1 MRKVLE
7 FKKRRYWIGDVNID
21 LLNQQILTIEKDGW
35 KVISINPSSDFF
47 GRVSSYTLLIE
58 ST

>member
-7 FKKRRYWIGDVNID
+7 FKKRRLWIGDVNLD
-21 LLNQQILTIEKDGW
+21 LLNEQILDIEKDGW
-35 KVISINPSSDFF
+35 RVISITPSSDFF

>member
-7 FKKRRYWIGDVNID
+7 FNKRRYWIGDVNLD
-21 LLNQQILTIEKDGW
+21 LLNQQIVTIENDGW
-35 KVISINPSSDFF
+35 KVISINPCSDLF

-58 ST
+58 SI